1 MCCMTDSCVFLEA
14 IWFKRLNFVSGHD
27 HRVLLAST
35 LREMSTLHLWWVR
48 TFEERFNRLDRITPS
63 AEKQALLMF
72 EMSTSPVS
80 TAIFAA
86 LRRAFVVFPMA
97 LTTTI
102 GLSASAWR
110 CRRSWC
116 FNLSTGAPLL
126 NSTLLV
132 QLVPFEQFQHIGGVA
147 LLLQLKCHQTSSPAS
162 AAGTSLPELKL
173 LEASSRSRASFSVW
187 EENQKDIRQLNG
199 ILSRPGPQS
208 QSHGQRLQFALHEV
222 KFKILKAG
230 NWSRCHITL
239 VANPIYA
246 LYPI

>member
-1 MCCMTDSCVFLEA
+1 
-14 IWFKRLNFVSGHD
+14 
-27 HRVLLAST
+27 
-35 LREMSTLHLWWVR
+35 
-48 TFEERFNRLDRITPS
+48 
-63 AEKQALLMF
+63 MF

-86 LRRAFVVFPMA
+86 LRMAFVVFPMA

-110 CRRSWC
+110 CRRSC

-173 LEASSRSRASFSVW
+173 LEASSRSRASFLVR
-187 EENQKDIRQLNG
+187 EENQKDIRQLNS

-230 NWSRCHITL
+230 N
-239 VANPIYA
+239 
-246 LYPI
+246 

>member
-1 MCCMTDSCVFLEA
+1 
-14 IWFKRLNFVSGHD
+14 
-27 HRVLLAST
+27 
-35 LREMSTLHLWWVR
+35 MSTLNLWWVR
-48 TFEERFNRLDRITPS
+48 TFEERFNRLHRTTPS
-63 AEKQALLMF
+63 AEKQALLML

-80 TAIFAA
+80 TAVFAA

-110 CRRSWC
+110 CRQSC
-116 FNLSTGAPLL
+116 FNLSTEAPLL

-173 LEASSRSRASFSVW
+173 LEASSRSRASFSVR
-187 EENQKDIRQLNG
+187 EEDEKDIQQLNAD
-199 ILSRPGPQS
+199 LSRAGPQS
-208 QSHGQRLQFALHEV
+208 HSHSQWLQFALHEV
-222 KFKILKAG
+222 KFKI
-230 NWSRCHITL
+230 R
-239 VANPIYA
+239 
-246 LYPI
+246 